1 MKRKL
6 STKLISFLLVLVLAL
21 TTPAAVIA
29 QAADNS
35 NGKYVKDVFIAYGYS
50 EEEAIKWLKEND
62 WEPVKD
68 GNLNS
73 GKTSDASGFKE
84 AVAYMGI
91 KRTNDPKE
99 AITDMATMHML
110 GDGYSFDDY
119 EGLVAQKKKD
129 IDEFIYTF
137 KPALEEYRANF
148 NGEGSEG
155 GQKRAQ
161 YAHDLLNKFIDGDPE
176 DEYARNDTGKPLGD
190 LLLNPTKTELGDDAY
205 NALSAEEKANTADLQ
220 QIILES
226 TGPAAMTVEQTLALA
241 TDTRYDAWTD
251 RLADLSGAN
260 LVDNIEEYVPAAAG
274 QNLSYSS
281 ALNYLNETFGDA
293 AVILADQWKDIH
305 DEIVWFESY
314 LEANGLEMGDDEAD
328 EDHAARLT
336 AYFEDLQ
343 KTDEDRYDKDFDRF
357 ANVNL
362 YYFLLDD
369 IEYAGDWGDT
379 LYDLFAP
386 EDAAA
391 DYSKNYDY
399 FTGMAAALSPG
410 QRAALDFLPLISLLK
425 LGLDNDS
432 TMEAEFPSLKDCFP
446 EEYADTVSVYSGIN
460 RAIFRKGVALTSEAM
475 MLKATGKDPYES
487 LWEEGGILDIVA
499 YTTFGLG
506 AITLATGIA
515 LAIKGSR
522 MVTEAFSTM
531 ATQVAREFEQTHYI
545 YSMGDAAISGAA
557 VGWEEFGSV
566 VYSDNKLAYYS
577 WRIDKYDQAAITG
590 SRMSTAGR
598 WMMGIGGAMMLA
610 AAALKVAQIIE
621 FYNRTFTQIP
631 TMIVDEA
638 DIVEYKTGKDGK
650 QEKVITFRDYA
661 YYEVVKCNRQEIGIH
676 QNAQDD
682 VEKYAEWGCGD
693 AADLNADVGKEWLA
707 MYVNRSSAK
716 GNPILADSLKVQYKS
731 SAMPNGYTG
740 TLHMFLMSAPVKL
753 DETLYCYR
761 DDHEGMYLFWK
772 SDEKAYTASAFN
784 YGYLALA
791 AIGGLAVGIVGTTVA
806 LYPKRKKN
814 KTNATA

>member
-6 STKLISFLLVLVLAL
+6 STKLISFILVLMLAL
-21 TTPAAVIA
+21 TTHAPVIA
-29 QAADNS
+29 QAAENS
-35 NGKYVKDVFIAYGYS
+35 KGKYVKDVFIAYGYS
-50 EEEAIKWLKEND
+50 EEEAVKWLTEND

-73 GKTSDASGFKE
+73 GKTSKAKGFKD

-155 GQKRAQ
+155 GRKRAQ

-190 LLLNPTKTELGDDAY
+190 LLLNPTKTELGDEAY

-226 TGPAAMTVEQTLALA
+226 TGPAAMTVEQALALA

-251 RLADLSGAN
+251 RLADLSGSN

-274 QNLSYSS
+274 QNLSYS
-281 ALNYLNETFGDA
+281 AAINYLNETFRDS

-305 DEIVWFESY
+305 DEIVWYESY

-328 EDHAARLT
+328 EDYAARLT

-343 KTDEDRYDKDFDRF
+343 ETDEDRYDKDFCRF

-362 YYFLLDD
+362 YYYLLGDT
-369 IEYAGDWGDT
+369 EYAGDWGDT

-386 EDAAA
+386 EDATA
-391 DYSKNYDY
+391 DYSQNYDY

-410 QRAALDFLPLISLLK
+410 QRAALDFLPLVSLLK

-432 TMEAEFPSLKDCFP
+432 TMEAEFPSVKECFP
-446 EEYADTVSVYSGIN
+446 DEYADTVSVYAGIN
-460 RAIFRKGVALTSEAM
+460 RAIFRKGVALTNDAM

-487 LWEEGGILDIVA
+487 IWEEGGILDIVA

-506 AITLATGIA
+506 AITFATGIV

-522 MVTEAFSTM
+522 TVTEAFSDIAFIAEDFENSFSAYFHT
-531 ATQVAREFEQTHYI
+531 AWGEAR
-545 YSMGDAAISGAA
+545 
-557 VGWEEFGSV
+557 GWEYINSSWQSRHF
-566 VYSDNKLAYYS
+566 DYYS
-577 WRIDKYDQAAITG
+577 WRIGRNDSEAIAG
-590 SRMSTAGR
+590 ARMSTAGR
-598 WMMGIGGAMMLA
+598 WMMGIGGALMLA
-610 AAALKVAQIIE
+610 AAGLKVAEIIK

-661 YYEVVKCNRQEIGIH
+661 YYQVVKCNRQKLGLH

-716 GNPILADSLKVQYKS
+716 GNPILADSLTVQYKS
-731 SAMPNGYTG
+731 SAMPNGCTG

-772 SDEKAYTASAFN
+772 SDENAYTASAFN
-784 YGYLALA
+784 YGYLAIA
-791 AIGGLAVGIVGTTVA
+791 AIGGLTAGIVGTTVA
-806 LYPKRKKN
+806 LYPKSKKN
-814 KTNATA
+814 KAEAAA

>member
-1 MKRKL
+1 MKKRF
-6 STKLISFLLVLVLAL
+6 STKLISFFLVLILVL
-21 TTPAAVIA
+21 TTPAPVIA
-29 QAADNS
+29 QAAEDS
-35 NGKYVKDVFIAYGYS
+35 KGKYVKDVFIAYGYS
-50 EEEAIKWLKEND
+50 EQEAINWLKEND

-73 GKTSDASGFKE
+73 GKTSKAKGFKE

-91 KRTNDPKE
+91 KRTNDPEE

-155 GQKRAQ
+155 GRKRAQ

-190 LLLNPTKTELGDDAY
+190 LLLNPTKTELGDEAY

-226 TGPAAMTVEQTLALA
+226 TGPAAMTVEQALALA

-251 RLADLSGAN
+251 RLADLSGSN

-274 QNLSYSS
+274 QNLSYS
-281 ALNYLNETFGDA
+281 AAINYLNETFRDS

-305 DEIVWFESY
+305 DEIVWYESY

-328 EDHAARLT
+328 EDYAARLT

-343 KTDEDRYDKDFDRF
+343 ETDEDRYDKDFCRF

-362 YYFLLDD
+362 YYYLLGDT
-369 IEYAGDWGDT
+369 EYAGDWGDT

-386 EDAAA
+386 EDATA
-391 DYSKNYDY
+391 DYSQNYDY

-410 QRAALDFLPLISLLK
+410 QRAALDFLPLVSLLK

-432 TMEAEFPSLKDCFP
+432 TMEAEFPSVKECFP
-446 EEYADTVSVYSGIN
+446 DEYADTVSVYAGIN
-460 RAIFRKGVALTSEAM
+460 RAIFRKGVALTNDAM

-506 AITLATGIA
+506 AITFATGIA

-522 MVTEAFSTM
+522 IATKAFSDIASLSERFQRTYDIFSH
-531 ATQVAREFEQTHYI
+531 TQVE
-545 YSMGDAAISGAA
+545 
-557 VGWEEFGSV
+557 GWEEITQW
-566 VYSDNKLAYYS
+566 S
-577 WRIDKYDQAAITG
+577 WSFQREEYEYLSSRISGYDSEAIAG
-590 SRMSTAGR
+590 AKMSSAGR
-598 WMMGIGGAMMLA
+598 WMMGIGGAMMIA

-621 FYNRTFTQIP
+621 FYNRTFTPIP

-661 YYEVVKCNRQEIGIH
+661 YYQVVKCNRQKLGLH

-716 GNPILADSLKVQYKS
+716 GNPILADSLTVQYKS
-731 SAMPNGYTG
+731 SAMPNGCTG

-772 SDEKAYTASAFN
+772 SDENAYTASAFN

-791 AIGGLAVGIVGTTVA
+791 AIGGAIVGVLATTLV
-806 LYPKRKKN
+806 LLPKRKK
-814 KTNATA
+814 KETAPADA